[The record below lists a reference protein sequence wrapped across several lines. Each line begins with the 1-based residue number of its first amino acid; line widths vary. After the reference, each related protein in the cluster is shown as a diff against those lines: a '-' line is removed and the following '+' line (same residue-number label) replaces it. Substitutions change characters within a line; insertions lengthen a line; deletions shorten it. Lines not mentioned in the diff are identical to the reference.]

1 MEKFLRANEIAEAL
15 ALSKSAFYRLVQ
27 EGRFPEVFSPT
38 DSRASRW
45 LEADVVEYQQRV
57 VNAVPASRVPAA
69 AVAANKAKRA
79 AKPRA
84 LPSER

>member
-27 EGRFPEVFSPT
+27 EGRFPEGFSPT

-45 LEADVVEYQQRV
+45 R
-57 VNAVPASRVPAA
+57 RTW
-69 AVAANKAKRA
+69 
-79 AKPRA
+79 
-84 LPSER
+84 PSTSSAW